1 MDEYEQVQR
10 MREMLSRSIMIWGQ
24 VLIPLG
30 AAIIAFFVSIA
41 SAGGFDNSDFSF
53 LIIGWAVFSLCM
65 FYWRWIVY
73 NINKQIVGLYPIML
87 RIEKEKKWDIHLRYY
102 FANLSNI
109 SRKDL
114 RHTLGLEEVPRD
126 FDDFVAEVKH
136 GGKDV
141 YGLLSAIWS
150 QYGTY
155 SVDIGHRKQ
164 NSGVVILIVLFLV
177 LVLWTIWGAAA
188 LSMFALIVLW
198 ELVMWLRMRSRL
210 G

>member
-10 MREMLSRSIMIWGQ
+10 VREMWSRSIMIWGQ

-41 SAGGFDNSDFSF
+41 STGGFDGSDFSF

-102 FANLSNI
+102 FGNLSNI

-114 RHTLGLEEVPRD
+114 RHTLGLEEMPRD

-136 GGKDV
+136 GGKDM

-188 LSMFALIVLW
+188 LSMLALIVLW
-198 ELVMWLRMRSRL
+198 ELVVWLRRRSRL